1 MITWTPRLRSE
12 SAAQPRLQ
20 YSSSSYPCISPTDG
34 LHVYLALR
42 LPSKSSGFP
51 TYFTPD
57 VPIPDDGCRAITL
70 LLKYMRRRAK
80 LSSPQLRVCV
90 GWLRG
95 RSTAVF
101 AFGETYALGIPNVLP
116 RPHFLPTDWQ
126 VNEVR
131 KMCQARGPPHW
142 FLDGEILYPDRV
154 LAPDTRARTMLYK
167 RASRSL
173 LMSRLHPVLKRVLQL
188 QFRLIL
194 PPMTL

>member
-1 MITWTPRLRSE
+1 MSIWHYGYPVKVADFLR
-12 SAAQPRLQ
+12 
-20 YSSSSYPCISPTDG
+20 I
-34 LHVYLALR
+34 LR
-42 LPSKSSGFP
+42 
-51 TYFTPD
+51 PD

-95 RSTAVF
+95 RTTAVF